1 MKRGEIARH
10 VTRGAF
16 FLAVEKGAALLSGML
31 YFALL
36 LRWLGPTNYGM
47 LTLALA
53 IAGLAGISTG
63 NFEVFLERYA
73 AEYQARGR
81 SDLLHRAHAIALGVK
96 VGLGVLASVLLFL
109 LSPLLATQFNM
120 PELAVLL
127 PILTVIVATDGFA
140 TTGRSLLFG
149 LQRYEWV
156 SGLSLLFHLAK
167 VLLVGSLWWAKQGLV
182 SLAFGLS
189 GLAVMQA
196 VLMSASA
203 WALARRAAPPV
214 PPGTPSA
221 PADADP
227 SAAGALPNNGSG
239 AHESSLLR
247 QMFAYCLPLLGARAA
262 FLSGQNLGKVLLAKV
277 LDATQLGYF
286 TFAFQTIERF
296 VELAYTLPSALL
308 PSLTHLVAR
317 EERERLGYIFDQA
330 FRLVQVGACTLA
342 WVVFAFAPELTLWVG
357 SPMFLPSTNMLRVL
371 ALVPIA
377 RTAQQP
383 LTMLFQATRQPG
395 SVLTLAL
402 IKLLV
407 ELSCYF
413 MIVPRLG
420 GMGASWANLA
430 GAVAAYA
437 TALSFSARLLPETA
451 SERLGVVLRA
461 LLVTV
466 PMLLLAWSLSTAT
479 APGVLSV
486 IARVSLAMPGIVGLF
501 ALRLVTRY
509 DLEKLSAL
517 QIRSPFARRAR
528 DIVVRAADPMAR
540 VFEAR
545 RPA

>member
-1 MKRGEIARH
+1 
-10 VTRGAF
+10 
-16 FLAVEKGAALLSGML
+16 
-31 YFALL
+31 
-36 LRWLGPTNYGM
+36 
-47 LTLALA
+47 
-53 IAGLAGISTG
+53 
-63 NFEVFLERYA
+63 
-73 AEYQARGR
+73 
-81 SDLLHRAHAIALGVK
+81 
-96 VGLGVLASVLLFL
+96 
-109 LSPLLATQFNM
+109 
-120 PELAVLL
+120 
-127 PILTVIVATDGFA
+127 
-140 TTGRSLLFG
+140 
-149 LQRYEWV
+149 
-156 SGLSLLFHLAK
+156 
-167 VLLVGSLWWAKQGLV
+167 
-182 SLAFGLS
+182 
-189 GLAVMQA
+189 
-196 VLMSASA
+196 
-203 WALARRAAPPV
+203 
-214 PPGTPSA
+214 
-221 PADADP
+221 
-227 SAAGALPNNGSG
+227 
-239 AHESSLLR
+239 
-247 QMFAYCLPLLGARAA
+247 
-262 FLSGQNLGKVLLAKV
+262 
-277 LDATQLGYF
+277 
-286 TFAFQTIERF
+286 
-296 VELAYTLPSALL
+296 
-308 PSLTHLVAR
+308 
-317 EERERLGYIFDQA
+317 
-330 FRLVQVGACTLA
+330 
-342 WVVFAFAPELTLWVG
+342 
-357 SPMFLPSTNMLRVL
+357 MFLPSTNMLRVL

-451 SERLGVVLRA
+451 SERIGVVLRA

>member
-16 FLAVEKGAALLSGML
+16 FLALEKTAALLSGMV

-53 IAGLAGISTG
+53 IAGLASISTG
-63 NFEVFLERYA
+63 NLEVFLERYA
-73 AEYQARGR
+73 AEYLARGR
-81 SDLLHRAHAIALGVK
+81 HDLLHRAHAIALGIK
-96 VGLGVLASVLLFL
+96 VGLGVLAAGVLLA
-109 LSPLLATQFNM
+109 LAPMLAVQFKM
-120 PELAVLL
+120 EQLAVLL
-127 PILTVIVATDGFA
+127 PILTVTVATDGFA
-140 TTGRSLLFG
+140 TTGRSMLFG

-156 SGLSLLFHLAK
+156 SGLALIFHVVK
-167 VLLVGSLWWAKQGLV
+167 VLMVGTLWWAKQGLV
-182 SLAFGLS
+182 SMAV
-189 GLAVMQA
+189 GLAAMAVAQA
-196 VLMSASA
+196 VLMSAAA
-203 WALARRAAPPV
+203 WALARRAAPV
-214 PPGTPSA
+214 PEEHVDPLA
-221 PADADP
+221 ADAP
-227 SAAGALPNNGSG
+227 PAAPPAAGDRGDNA
-239 AHESSLLR
+239 SLVR

-296 VELAYTLPSALL
+296 VELAYTLPSSLL
-308 PSLTHLVAR
+308 PSLTHLVAL

-330 FRLVQVGACTLA
+330 FRLVQVAACTLSWA
-342 WVVFAFAPELTLWVG
+342 VFAFAPELTLGVG
-357 SPMFLPSTNMLRVL
+357 SALFLPSTNMLRVL

-383 LTMLFQATRQPG
+383 LTMLFQAMRRPG

-402 IKLLV
+402 IKLVV

-413 MIVPRLG
+413 LIVPRLG
-420 GMGASWANLA
+420 GMGAAWANLA
-430 GAVAAYA
+430 GAVASFVM
-437 TALSFSARLLPETA
+437 ALWFTGQLLPETA
-451 SERLGVVLRA
+451 PERSAVVTRS

-466 PMLLLAWSLSTAT
+466 PLVLIAWSLSMTNAHS
-479 APGVLSV
+479 VLTV
-486 IARVSLAMPGIVGLF
+486 IARASLVVPAVVALF
-501 ALRLVTRY
+501 ALRLITRY

-517 QIRSPFARRAR
+517 QLHSPFARRAR

>member
-16 FLAVEKGAALLSGML
+16 FLAVEKTAALVSGMV

-53 IAGLAGISTG
+53 IAGLASISTG

-81 SDLLHRAHAIALGVK
+81 YDLLHRAHAIALSIKG
-96 VGLGVLASVLLFL
+96 GLGLLAAVLLVVLA
-109 LSPLLATQFNM
+109 PMLAVQFHM

-127 PILTVIVATDGFA
+127 PILTVTVAMDGFA
-140 TTGRSLLFG
+140 TTGRSMLFG
-149 LQRYEWV
+149 MQRYEWV
-156 SGLSLLFHLAK
+156 SGLALLFHLVK
-167 VLLVGSLWWAKQGLV
+167 VLLVGSLWWARQGLV

-189 GLAVMQA
+189 ALAVVQA
-196 VLMSASA
+196 LMLSASA
-203 WALARRAAPPV
+203 WALARRTAGAPGNGERDASAAAPD
-214 PPGTPSA
+214 PP
-221 PADADP
+221 
-227 SAAGALPNNGSG
+227 
-239 AHESSLLR
+239 LLR
-247 QMFAYCLPLLGARAA
+247 QMFTYCMPLLGARAA

-277 LDATQLGYF
+277 LNATQLGYY

-296 VELAYTLPSALL
+296 VELAYTLPSSLL
-308 PSLTHLVAR
+308 PSLTHLVAL

-330 FRLVQVGACTLA
+330 FRLVQVSACVLSLA
-342 WVVFAFAPELTLWVG
+342 VFAFAPELTLWVG

-383 LTMLFQATRQPG
+383 LTMLFQAMRQTG
-395 SVLTLAL
+395 SVFGLAL
-402 IKLLV
+402 IKLGV
-407 ELSCYF
+407 ELACYF
-413 MIVPRLG
+413 MIVPKLG
-420 GMGASWANLA
+420 GMGAAWANLA
-430 GAVAAYA
+430 GAVASYA
-437 TALSFSARLLPETA
+437 TALVITGRQLPET
-451 SERLGVVLRA
+451 SRERAGVVSRA

-466 PMLLLAWSLSTAT
+466 PLLLLSWLLSTST
-479 APGVLSV
+479 GHPVLSV
-486 IARVSLAMPGIVGLF
+486 VARAALVLPALVAVF

-517 QIRSPFARRAR
+517 QLRSPWLRRAR
-528 DIVVRAADPMAR
+528 DLVVRAADPMAR

>member
-16 FLAVEKGAALLSGML
+16 FLAVEKTAALLSGML

-81 SDLLHRAHAIALGVK
+81 NDLLHRAHAIALGVK
-96 VGLGVLASVLLFL
+96 VGLSLLASALLL
-109 LSPLLATQFNM
+109 ALSPLLAEQFKM
-120 PELAVLL
+120 PQLAVLL
-127 PILTVIVATDGFA
+127 PILTVLVATDGFA

-156 SGLSLLFHLAK
+156 SGLSLLFHLTK

-189 GLAVMQA
+189 ALAVVQA
-196 VLMSASA
+196 VLMATSA
-203 WALARRAAPPV
+203 WVLARRAAPP
-214 PPGTPSA
+214 GTGVA
-221 PADADP
+221 ADP
-227 SAAGALPNNGSG
+227 DANGTG
-239 AHESSLLR
+239 VHERPLLR

-277 LDATQLGYF
+277 LDATQLGYY

-296 VELAYTLPSALL
+296 VELAYTVPSSLL

-330 FRLVQVGACTLA
+330 FRLVQVAACTLA
-342 WVVFAFAPELTLWVG
+342 WAVFAFAPELTLWVG
-357 SPMFLPSTNMLRVL
+357 SPLFLPSTNMLRVL

-402 IKLLV
+402 IKLGV

-413 MIVPRLG
+413 LIVPRLG

-437 TALSFSARLLPETA
+437 GALWFTARLLPETA
-451 SERLGVVLRA
+451 SERTGVVLRA

-466 PMLLLAWSLSTAT
+466 PMLLLAWSLSTPSVSGA
-479 APGVLSV
+479 LSV
-486 IARVSLAMPGIVGLF
+486 IARASLVMPGIVGLF

-528 DIVVRAADPMAR
+528 DFVVRAADPMAR

>member
-1 MKRGEIARH
+1 VKRGEIARH

-16 FLAVEKGAALLSGML
+16 YLAVEKTAALISGML

-53 IAGLAGISTG
+53 IAGLASISTG

-73 AEYQARGR
+73 AEYRARGQHP
-81 SDLLHRAHAIALGVK
+81 LLHRAHAIAVGVK
-96 VGLGVLASVLLFL
+96 VGLGVLAAGVLLV
-109 LSPLLATQFNM
+109 LSPMLATQFRM
-120 PELAVLL
+120 EELAALL
-127 PILTVIVATDGFA
+127 PILTITVAMDGFA
-140 TTGRSLLFG
+140 TTGRSMLFG

-156 SGLSLLFHLAK
+156 SGLALLFHLAK
-167 VLLVGSLWWAKQGLV
+167 VVLVGSLWWAKQGMV
-182 SLAFGLS
+182 SLAWGLS
-189 GLAVMQA
+189 ALAVVQA

-203 WALARRAAPPV
+203 WALARRSAPTPEVEPAPPGA
-214 PPGTPSA
+214 PPA
-221 PADADP
+221 
-227 SAAGALPNNGSG
+227 NGNG
-239 AHESSLLR
+239 VHERSLFR
-247 QMFAYCLPLLGARAA
+247 QMLDYCLPLLGARAA
-262 FLSGQNLGKVLLAKV
+262 FLSGQNIGKVLLAKV
-277 LDATQLGYF
+277 LDATQLGYY

-296 VELAYTLPSALL
+296 VELAYTVPSSLL
-308 PSLTHLVAR
+308 PSLTHLVAL

-330 FRLVQVGACTLA
+330 FRLVQVAACTLSWA
-342 WVVFAFAPELTLWVG
+342 VFAFAPELCLWVG

-383 LTMLFQATRQPG
+383 LTMLFQAMRSPG
-395 SVLTLAL
+395 IVLTLSL
-402 IKLLV
+402 IKLGV

-413 MIVPRLG
+413 LIVPRLG

-430 GAVAAYA
+430 GAVASYGI
-437 TALSFSARLLPETA
+437 ALWFTGRLLPETA
-451 SERLGVVLRA
+451 SERGGVVMRA

-466 PMLLLAWSLSTAT
+466 PMLLIAWSLSTSGAHPLLT
-479 APGVLSV
+479 V
-486 IARVSLAMPGIVGLF
+486 IARASLVPPAVVALF
-501 ALRLVTRY
+501 ALRLITRY

-517 QIRSPFARRAR
+517 QIRWPFARRAR

>member
-1 MKRGEIARH
+1 
-10 VTRGAF
+10 
-16 FLAVEKGAALLSGML
+16 ML

-53 IAGLAGISTG
+53 IAGLASISTG

-73 AEYQARGR
+73 AEYLARGR
-81 SDLLHRAHAIALGVK
+81 NDLLHRAHAIAVGVK
-96 VGLGVLASVLLFL
+96 VGLGLLASVLLLF
-109 LSPLLATQFNM
+109 LSPMLAAQFKM
-120 PELAVLL
+120 PELEVLL
-127 PILTVIVATDGFA
+127 PILTVLVATDGFA
-140 TTGRSLLFG
+140 TTGRSMLFG

-189 GLAVMQA
+189 ALSVVQAVM
-196 VLMSASA
+196 MSASA
-203 WALARRAAPPV
+203 WVLARRAAPSLEAPE
-214 PPGTPSA
+214 PG
-221 PADADP
+221 PA
-227 SAAGALPNNGSG
+227 NGG
-239 AHESSLLR
+239 HEQPLLR
-247 QMFAYCLPLLGARAA
+247 QMFTYCLPLLGARAA

-277 LDATQLGYF
+277 LNATQLGYF

-296 VELAYTLPSALL
+296 VELAYTVPSSLL

-330 FRLVQVGACTLA
+330 FRLVQVAACVLA
-342 WVVFAFAPELTLWVG
+342 WTVFAFAPELTLFVG
-357 SPMFLPSTNMLRVL
+357 SPLFLPSTNMLRVL

-383 LTMLFQATRQPG
+383 LTMLFQAMRKPG

-402 IKLLV
+402 IKLGV
-407 ELSCYF
+407 ELACYF
-413 MIVPRLG
+413 LIVPRLG

-430 GAVAAYA
+430 GAVASYA
-437 TALSFSARLLPETA
+437 TALWFAGRALPETA
-451 SERLGVVLRA
+451 TTRWGVVLRA

-466 PMLLLAWSLSTAT
+466 PMVLLAWSLTGPSGHSLLT
-479 APGVLSV
+479 V
-486 IARVSLAMPGIVGLF
+486 IARAALVLPGVVALF

-528 DIVVRAADPMAR
+528 DFVVRAADPMAR
-540 VFEAR
+540 VFELR

>member
-16 FLAVEKGAALLSGML
+16 FLAVEKTAALLSGML

-36 LRWLGPTNYGM
+36 LRWLGPTKYGM

-53 IAGLAGISTG
+53 ITGLASISTG

-81 SDLLHRAHAIALGVK
+81 HDLLHRSHAIAVAVK
-96 VGLGVLASVLLFL
+96 VCLGVLAAALLLVLA
-109 LSPLLATQFNM
+109 PMLAVQFRM
-120 PELAVLL
+120 PELAELL
-127 PILTVIVATDGFA
+127 PILTVVVAMDGFA

-149 LQRYEWV
+149 MQRYEWV
-156 SGLSLLFHLAK
+156 SGLALLLHLAK
-167 VLLVGSLWWAKQGLV
+167 VVLVGSLWWAKQGLV

-189 GLAVMQA
+189 ALAVVQA
-196 VLMSASA
+196 VMMSASA
-203 WALARRAAPPV
+203 WALARSATPPPEPDLEGAPPL
-214 PPGTPSA
+214 
-221 PADADP
+221 
-227 SAAGALPNNGSG
+227 AGNG
-239 AHESSLLR
+239 AHDGPLLK

-296 VELAYTLPSALL
+296 VELAYTLPSSLL
-308 PSLTHLVAR
+308 PSLTHLVAL
-317 EERERLGYIFDQA
+317 EERERLGYVFDQA
-330 FRLVQVGACTLA
+330 FRLVQVSACVLA
-342 WVVFAFAPELTLWVG
+342 WVVFAFAPELTRFVG
-357 SPMFLPSTNMLRVL
+357 SRMFMPSINMLRVL

-383 LTMLFQATRQPG
+383 LTMLFQAMRQPG
-395 SVLTLAL
+395 SVLALAL
-402 IKLLV
+402 VKLGV

-413 MIVPRLG
+413 LIVPRLG

-430 GAVAAYA
+430 GAVASYGA
-437 TALSFSARLLPETA
+437 ALWFTGRLLPETKD
-451 SERLGVVLRA
+451 ERAVVVQRA

-466 PMLLLAWSLSTAT
+466 PMLLIAWSLSTSNTHA
-479 APGVLSV
+479 VLSV
-486 IARVSLAMPGIVGLF
+486 AARAALVLPGFVALF

-517 QIRSPFARRAR
+517 QLRSPFARRAR

-540 VFEAR
+540 VFAAR